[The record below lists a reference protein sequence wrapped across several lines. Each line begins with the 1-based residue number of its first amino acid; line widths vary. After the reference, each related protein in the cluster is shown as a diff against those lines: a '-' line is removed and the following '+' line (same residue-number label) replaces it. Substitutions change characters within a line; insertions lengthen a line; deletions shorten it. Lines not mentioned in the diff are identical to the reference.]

1 MLHLQSF
8 PSNLRYGSPFLKIVV
23 IKWNSEDF
31 LNIFSVITL
40 KYQSIYNVAL
50 NSYLL
55 PNGLAIWLAL
65 GTIEFPRT
73 INIRIYQLIT
83 VKV

>member
-1 MLHLQSF
+1 MERL
-8 PSNLRYGSPFLKIVV
+8 FLNIVV
-23 IKWNSEDF
+23 IKGNSEDF

-40 KYQSIYNVAL
+40 KYQSIYNVAI

-55 PNGLAIWLAL
+55 PNGLAISLAL

-73 INIRIYQLIT
+73 INIRICQLII